1 MITFYGQE
9 FSELKTPYNIV
20 VAADVLE
27 FVQGLTEWISYIM
40 MLKYGGTSIGN
51 ESVTEPSR
59 ARADEKRRA
68 EWLKPVDNA
77 ITKVYGSFFIAF
89 EVIPSTGEIIQT
101 DCSRTL
107 ELTNDFIRKLF
118 LHKHLE
124 TDAKVIEE
132 AIRRRY
138 HGSSWKAL
146 IVAYR
151 DALKHYQRAMA
162 AEAEEKGK
170 KGDN

>member
-1 MITFYGQE
+1 MAETGEETY
-9 FSELKTPYNIV
+9 YIV
-20 VAADVLE
+20 
-27 FVQGLTEWISYIM
+27 G
-40 MLKYGGTSIGN
+40 
-51 ESVTEPSR
+51 ESRTT
-59 ARADEKRRA
+59 
-68 EWLKPVDNA
+68 VDNA

-107 ELTNDFIRKLF
+107 ELKNDFIRKLF

-132 AIRRRY
+132 VIRRRY
-138 HGSSWKAL
+138 HGSSWKVL

>member
-1 MITFYGQE
+1 MRWKWFVNKKIKIWLKILKLLKIQKREQKVQIFQNVRQETWKNNCGNSGEHAAGPDERADMITFYGQE

-68 EWLKPVDNA
+68 EWLKPVRRH
-77 ITKVYGSFFIAF
+77 
-89 EVIPSTGEIIQT
+89 II
-101 DCSRTL
+101 L
-107 ELTNDFIRKLF
+107 
-118 LHKHLE
+118 
-124 TDAKVIEE
+124 
-132 AIRRRY
+132 
-138 HGSSWKAL
+138 
-146 IVAYR
+146 
-151 DALKHYQRAMA
+151 
-162 AEAEEKGK
+162 
-170 KGDN
+170 

>member
-1 MITFYGQE
+1 MVFSVPKIPTWNSCCIFSCIWRHFNAAGPDERADVITFYGQE

-68 EWLKPVDNA
+68 EWLKPVRRH
-77 ITKVYGSFFIAF
+77 
-89 EVIPSTGEIIQT
+89 II
-101 DCSRTL
+101 L
-107 ELTNDFIRKLF
+107 
-118 LHKHLE
+118 
-124 TDAKVIEE
+124 
-132 AIRRRY
+132 
-138 HGSSWKAL
+138 
-146 IVAYR
+146 
-151 DALKHYQRAMA
+151 
-162 AEAEEKGK
+162 
-170 KGDN
+170 

>member
-68 EWLKPVDNA
+68 EWLKPVRRHIILYENQERMW
-77 ITKVYGSFFIAF
+77 ITRSQRCMEAF
-89 EVIPSTGEIIQT
+89 LS
-101 DCSRTL
+101 
-107 ELTNDFIRKLF
+107 
-118 LHKHLE
+118 HL
-124 TDAKVIEE
+124 
-132 AIRRRY
+132 R
-138 HGSSWKAL
+138 
-146 IVAYR
+146 
-151 DALKHYQRAMA
+151 
-162 AEAEEKGK
+162 
-170 KGDN
+170 

>member
-59 ARADEKRRA
+59 ARADEKITDGDAFVILFQRIIVEIGRA
-68 EWLKPVDNA
+68 SCRERV
-77 ITKVYGSFFIAF
+77 
-89 EVIPSTGEIIQT
+89 
-101 DCSRTL
+101 
-107 ELTNDFIRKLF
+107 
-118 LHKHLE
+118 
-124 TDAKVIEE
+124 
-132 AIRRRY
+132 
-138 HGSSWKAL
+138 
-146 IVAYR
+146 
-151 DALKHYQRAMA
+151 
-162 AEAEEKGK
+162 
-170 KGDN
+170 

>member
-51 ESVTEPSR
+51 ESVTEPSH

-68 EWLKPVDNA
+68 EWLKPVRRH
-77 ITKVYGSFFIAF
+77 
-89 EVIPSTGEIIQT
+89 II
-101 DCSRTL
+101 L
-107 ELTNDFIRKLF
+107 
-118 LHKHLE
+118 
-124 TDAKVIEE
+124 
-132 AIRRRY
+132 
-138 HGSSWKAL
+138 
-146 IVAYR
+146 
-151 DALKHYQRAMA
+151 
-162 AEAEEKGK
+162 
-170 KGDN
+170 

>member
-59 ARADEKRRA
+59 AARSRCARRA
-68 EWLKPVDNA
+68 AADR
-77 ITKVYGSFFIAF
+77 
-89 EVIPSTGEIIQT
+89 TG
-101 DCSRTL
+101 
-107 ELTNDFIRKLF
+107 
-118 LHKHLE
+118 
-124 TDAKVIEE
+124 
-132 AIRRRY
+132 
-138 HGSSWKAL
+138 
-146 IVAYR
+146 
-151 DALKHYQRAMA
+151 
-162 AEAEEKGK
+162 
-170 KGDN
+170 